1 MIYPLLKSSNQ
12 LMLKVQ
18 FWART
23 HRNRLGI
30 LAEYRPNGEVR
41 LISATQPQQ
50 VDADNVA
57 GCTLSVRENSL
68 IVACAKAC
76 AGIEHAITEFLRRG
90 KLIGPGRLNTTIETF
105 HRKNIRHAHEMG
117 RPISEE
123 AKAKRRVR
131 REESA
136 NDRPPARF
144 ASVIEATLAAK
155 ADSGKWL
162 ILSDRSIQTAK
173 ESNYTDPD
181 YVYQALIDLGHTAE
195 HNAEHQGLGNSWA
208 EFLGKLGSHDFVPN
222 TSSNT
227 IKRFH
232 GEYHIRYENEERC
245 IAAHIRQGTGS
256 ARDCLR
262 IYVVQPR
269 KPGDPIIIGQI
280 GAHLPTDERAH

>member
-1 MIYPLLKSSNQ
+1 
-12 LMLKVQ
+12 
-18 FWART
+18 
-23 HRNRLGI
+23 
-30 LAEYRPNGEVR
+30 
-41 LISATQPQQ
+41 
-50 VDADNVA
+50 
-57 GCTLSVRENSL
+57 
-68 IVACAKAC
+68 
-76 AGIEHAITEFLRRG
+76 
-90 KLIGPGRLNTTIETF
+90 
-105 HRKNIRHAHEMG
+105 MG

-123 AKAKRRVR
+123 AKAKRRIR

-136 NDRPPARF
+136 NDRTPARF

-155 ADSGKWL
+155 ADSGEWL
-162 ILSDRSIQTAK
+162 ILSDRAIQTAK
-173 ESNYTDPD
+173 ESSYTDPD

-195 HNAEHQGLGNSWA
+195 HNAEHRGLGISWA

-222 TSSNT
+222 TSTNT

-232 GEYHIRYENEERC
+232 GEYHIRHENEERC
-245 IAAHIRQGTGS
+245 IASHIRQGTGS

>member
-1 MIYPLLKSSNQ
+1 MIYPLLKPAQHLTSKIQ
-12 LMLKVQ
+12 Q
-18 FWART
+18 WARI
-23 HRNRLGI
+23 HRDRLGI
-30 LAEYRPNGEVR
+30 LAEFRAHGEVR
-41 LISATQPQQ
+41 LVAATQPLL
-50 VDADNVA
+50 VSSDYIS
-57 GCTLSVRENSL
+57 GCTLSIRDKAL
-68 IVACAKAC
+68 IIACSEACAEIEKAV
-76 AGIEHAITEFLRRG
+76 AKFLHKA
-90 KLIGPGRLNTTIETF
+90 KLIGKGQPISLIEEF
-105 HRKNIRHAHEMG
+105 KRKNIRHAHEMG

-162 ILSDRSIQTAK
+162 ILSDRAIQTAK
-173 ESNYTDPD
+173 ESNYTDPE

-195 HNAEHQGLGNSWA
+195 YNAEHQGLGNSWA

-222 TSSNT
+222 TSTNT

-232 GEYHIRYENEERC
+232 GEYHIRHENEERC

-269 KPGDPIIIGQI
+269 KPGDPIVIGQI

>member
-1 MIYPLLKSSNQ
+1 MIYPLLKSAEQ
-12 LMLKVQ
+12 LILKVQ
-18 FWART
+18 LWART

-41 LISATQPQQ
+41 FIVATQPQLMD
-50 VDADNVA
+50 VDNIG
-57 GCTLSVRENSL
+57 GCTLSVRGNSL
-68 IVACAKAC
+68 IISCAQAC
-76 AGIEHAITEFLRRG
+76 AGIEYAITEFLRKG
-90 KLIGPGRLNTTIETF
+90 KLIGPGRPTTTIEIF
-105 HRKNIRHAHEMG
+105 RRKNIRHAHEMG
-117 RPISEE
+117 RPISED

-131 REESA
+131 RAESA
-136 NDRPPARF
+136 NVRPPARF
-144 ASVIEATLAAK
+144 ASVIEAALAAK
-155 ADSGKWL
+155 AASGKWL
-162 ILSDRSIQTAK
+162 ILSERALQTAE
-173 ESNYTDPD
+173 ESRYTDPD

-208 EFLGKLGSHDFVPN
+208 EFLGNLGSHDFVPN
-222 TSSNT
+222 TSPNT
-227 IKRFH
+227 IQRYYAA
-232 GEYHIRYENEERC
+232 YHIRHENDDLC